1 MADAAVAITTGLLT
15 EDDLDDV
22 LAVQRSA
29 YVDELLEGKATFAA
43 MLHACRTGCF
53 ALRSDGRL
61 LAYFFTH
68 PGSSQMLPPALDS
81 DEHSA
86 AGGAPEDLYYLH
98 DLAVHADARKLGA
111 GTRLLHCAVAAARA
125 GGFDRLQVQWGQQ
138 AQGMVIGMVGVAG
151 GQHRGRVGQARCGQ
165 HAHALGGVGQFEQFA
180 AGEGQC
186 RQVVHAIG
194 LHPHQHWAGAG
205 QPNAANQHG
214 TGRIHRP
221 NGRGVGKQGQG
232 HGRLIQRF

>member
-125 GGFDRLQVQWGQQ
+125 GGFDRFALTAVQEAEHFWARFGFAVVAPETLDAGARARQ
-138 AQGMVIGMVGVAG
+138 ATYATHPVVMTASLADVVAALTP
-151 GQHRGRVGQARCGQ
+151 RA
-165 HAHALGGVGQFEQFA
+165 AALGLPTLPA
-180 AGEGQC
+180 A
-186 RQVVHAIG
+186 
-194 LHPHQHWAGAG
+194 
-205 QPNAANQHG
+205 
-214 TGRIHRP
+214 
-221 NGRGVGKQGQG
+221 
-232 HGRLIQRF
+232 